1 MGKYQDFGEYLGASY
16 EGYEEEVLTLLK
28 AIDARRS
35 QQPCNNEN
43 TLKVYKSGGRGSRKL
58 KGLLSTVN
66 YDNGSTC
73 RRVDPRE
80 RVVSV
85 VQ

>member
-35 QQPCNNEN
+35 Q
-43 TLKVYKSGGRGSRKL
+43 
-58 KGLLSTVN
+58 
-66 YDNGSTC
+66 
-73 RRVDPRE
+73 
-80 RVVSV
+80 
-85 VQ
+85 